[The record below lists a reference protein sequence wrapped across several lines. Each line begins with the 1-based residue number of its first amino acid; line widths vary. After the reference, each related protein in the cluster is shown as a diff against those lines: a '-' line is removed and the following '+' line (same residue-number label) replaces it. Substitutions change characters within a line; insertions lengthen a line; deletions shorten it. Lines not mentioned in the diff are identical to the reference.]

1 MMKTRLAAA
10 AAILILTAGCT
21 GCAAAQPAQSTPKS
35 TEQGAL
41 QETQETEQVSP
52 AEETAPT
59 EQDTE
64 QSEPQKTQETAQEG
78 SPEDHPASEAPAETA
93 DYAGKSLTIIGDSIS
108 TFSGFIPEGYAFTYP
123 YEDLQDVSQT
133 WWVQVCEQTGM
144 SLYSNASYSGG
155 YVTGDKEDETG
166 ITAIG
171 KRRLADAAVPLR
183 ESAGDSPD
191 VIMILAGTND
201 CWQARELS
209 VFSDAYDY
217 LLSQLSERFPEA
229 EIICLTC
236 LPMLDPDNGTPV
248 TMPYDE
254 LLMMQNQ
261 NGQNITVYNDLIRE
275 AAEKHG
281 AGIID
286 AFNAGL
292 ESGDYIDGVHPNA
305 QGAEK
310 LAQYITDRLLT
321 GPLT

>member
-1 MMKTRLAAA
+1 
-10 AAILILTAGCT
+10 
-21 GCAAAQPAQSTPKS
+21 
-35 TEQGAL
+35 
-41 QETQETEQVSP
+41 
-52 AEETAPT
+52 
-59 EQDTE
+59 
-64 QSEPQKTQETAQEG
+64 
-78 SPEDHPASEAPAETA
+78 
-93 DYAGKSLTIIGDSIS
+93 
-108 TFSGFIPEGYAFTYP
+108 
-123 YEDLQDVSQT
+123 
-133 WWVQVCEQTGM
+133 M

-171 KRRLADAAVPLR
+171 KRRLADAAVPLH

-201 CWQARELS
+201 CWQARELP

-217 LLSQLSERFPEA
+217 LLTQLSERFPEA

-236 LPMLDPDNGTPV
+236 LPILDPNNGTPV
-248 TMPYDE
+248 TMPYGE

-281 AGIID
+281 AGVID

>member
-1 MMKTRLAAA
+1 MIKIRLAAA
-10 AAILILTAGCT
+10 VAVLILAAGCT

-59 EQDTE
+59 EQE
-64 QSEPQKTQETAQEG
+64 S
-78 SPEDHPASEAPAETA
+78 PASEVPAETA

-108 TFSGFIPEGYAFTYP
+108 TFCGYNPEGYAFTYP

-155 YVTGDKEDETG
+155 YVTGDTEDETG

-236 LPMLDPDNGTPV
+236 LPMLDPDHGRPV
-248 TMPYDE
+248 TMPYGE

-261 NGQNITVYNDLIRE
+261 NGQDITGYKDMTRE
-275 AAEKHG
+275 AAEEHG
-281 AGIID
+281 AAVID

-292 ESGDYIDGVHPNA
+292 ESGDYIDGVHPNVR
-305 QGAEK
+305 GAEK

>member
-59 EQDTE
+59 EQE
-64 QSEPQKTQETAQEG
+64 S
-78 SPEDHPASEAPAETA
+78 PASEVPQP
-93 DYAGKSLTIIGDSIS
+93 DYTGKSLTIIGDSIS
-108 TFSGFIPEGYAFTYP
+108 TFYGYNPEGYAFTYP

-155 YVTGDKEDETG
+155 YVTGDKEDESG

-171 KRRLADAAVPLR
+171 KRRLADAAVPLL

-201 CWQARELS
+201 CWQARELP

-217 LLSQLSERFPEA
+217 LLTQLSERFPEA

-248 TMPYDE
+248 TMPYGE

-275 AAEKHG
+275 AAKKHG
-281 AGIID
+281 AGVID

>member
-59 EQDTE
+59 EQE
-64 QSEPQKTQETAQEG
+64 S
-78 SPEDHPASEAPAETA
+78 PASEAPAETA
-93 DYAGKSLTIIGDSIS
+93 DYTGKSLTIIGDSIS
-108 TFSGFIPEGYAFTYP
+108 TFYGYNPEGYAFTYP

-155 YVTGDKEDETG
+155 YVTGDTEDETG

-248 TMPYDE
+248 TMPYGE

-261 NGQNITVYNDLIRE
+261 NGQDITVYNDLIRE
-275 AAEKHG
+275 IAEKHG
-281 AGIID
+281 AAVID

-292 ESGDYIDGVHPNA
+292 ESGDYIDGVHPNVR
-305 QGAEK
+305 GAEK

>member
-1 MMKTRLAAA
+1 MIKIRLAAA
-10 AAILILTAGCT
+10 AAVLILAAECT
-21 GCAAAQPAQSTPKS
+21 GCAAAAPAQSTAQSAPQDTQQ
-35 TEQGAL
+35 TEQ
-41 QETQETEQVSP
+41 ESP
-52 AEETAPT
+52 AEEAAPQ
-59 EQDTE
+59 EQKSGQEDVAPQE
-64 QSEPQKTQETAQEG
+64 QSTPQEAEQEG
-78 SPEDHPASEAPAETA
+78 AASEAPAETA
-93 DYAGKSLTIIGDSIS
+93 DYTGKSLTIIGDSIS
-108 TFSGFIPEGYAFTYP
+108 TFYGYNPEGYAFTYP

-155 YVTGDKEDETG
+155 YVTGDTEDETG

-201 CWQARELS
+201 CWQARELP

-217 LLSQLSERFPEA
+217 LLTQLSERFPEA

-236 LPMLDPDNGTPV
+236 LPILDPNNGTPV
-248 TMPYDE
+248 TMPYGE

-281 AGIID
+281 AGVID

>member
-1 MMKTRLAAA
+1 MIKIRLAAA
-10 AAILILTAGCT
+10 AAVLILAAECT

-59 EQDTE
+59 EQE
-64 QSEPQKTQETAQEG
+64 S
-78 SPEDHPASEAPAETA
+78 PASEVPQP
-93 DYAGKSLTIIGDSIS
+93 DYTGKSLTIIGDSIS
-108 TFSGFIPEGYAFTYP
+108 TFYGYNPEGYAFTYP

-166 ITAIG
+166 VTAIG
-171 KRRLADAAVPLR
+171 KRRLADAAVPLH

-201 CWQARELS
+201 CWQARELP

-217 LLSQLSERFPEA
+217 LLTQLSERFPEA

-281 AGIID
+281 AAVID

>member
-1 MMKTRLAAA
+1 MKIRLAAA
-10 AAILILTAGCT
+10 AAVLILAAGCT
-21 GCAAAQPAQSTPKS
+21 GCAAAPPAQG
-35 TEQGAL
+35 TEQSAP
-41 QETQETEQVSP
+41 QDAQETEQESP
-52 AEETAPT
+52 AEEAAPQ
-59 EQDTE
+59 EQKSGQEE
-64 QSEPQKTQETAQEG
+64 QAASQEE
-78 SPEDHPASEAPAETA
+78 SPEENTAAEVPAETA

-108 TFSGFIPEGYAFTYP
+108 TFYGFIPEGYAFTYP

-155 YVTGDKEDETG
+155 YVTGDIEDETG

-171 KRRLADAAVPLR
+171 KRRLADAAVPLH
-183 ESAGDSPD
+183 ESAGGSPD
-191 VIMILAGTND
+191 IIMILAGTND

-248 TMPYDE
+248 TMPYGE

-261 NGQNITVYNDLIRE
+261 NGQDITVYNDLIRE

-281 AGIID
+281 AAVID

-292 ESGDYIDGVHPNA
+292 ESGDYIDGVHPNVR
-305 QGAEK
+305 GAEK

-321 GPLT
+321 GPLD

>member
-1 MMKTRLAAA
+1 MIKIRLAAA
-10 AAILILTAGCT
+10 AAVLILAAECT
-21 GCAAAQPAQSTPKS
+21 GCAAAAPAQSTAQSAPQDTQQ
-35 TEQGAL
+35 TEQ
-41 QETQETEQVSP
+41 ESP
-52 AEETAPT
+52 AEEAAPQ
-59 EQDTE
+59 EQKSGQEDVAPQE
-64 QSEPQKTQETAQEG
+64 QSTPQEAEQEG
-78 SPEDHPASEAPAETA
+78 AASEVPQP
-93 DYAGKSLTIIGDSIS
+93 DYTGKSLTIIGDSIS
-108 TFSGFIPEGYAFTYP
+108 TFYGYNPEGYAFTYP

-155 YVTGDKEDETG
+155 YVTGDTEDETG

-171 KRRLADAAVPLR
+171 KRRLADAAVPLH

-201 CWQARELS
+201 CWQARELP

-217 LLSQLSERFPEA
+217 LLTQLSERFPEA

-236 LPMLDPDNGTPV
+236 LPILDPNNGTPV
-248 TMPYDE
+248 TMPYGE

-281 AGIID
+281 AGVID